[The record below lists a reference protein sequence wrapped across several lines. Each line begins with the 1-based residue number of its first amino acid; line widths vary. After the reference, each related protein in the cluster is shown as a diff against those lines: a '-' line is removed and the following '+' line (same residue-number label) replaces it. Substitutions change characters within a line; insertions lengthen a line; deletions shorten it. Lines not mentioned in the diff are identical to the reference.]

1 MASGPFEAVKSNP
14 DGSTDICSES
24 FTGRRHE
31 IELAARAGRQIHPD
45 AANVLAERERYLSSG
60 IVKGFGCRPMTDGPR
75 TPRLGAGV
83 RKPPRNETAGSG
95 TRSCR
100 GRYGDLSAAEEA
112 RDGNRRH

>member
-1 MASGPFEAVKSNP
+1 MPTVKEVVPSARRRNDLEARRRKLGLSRVAL
-14 DGSTDICSES
+14 
-24 FTGRRHE
+24 GRILDVDPATVFR
-31 IELAARAGRQIHPD
+31 
-45 AANVLAERERYLSSG
+45 RERGPL
-60 IVKGFGCRPMTDGPR
+60 VRLCEGFRMPADDGWPR

-112 RDGNRRH
+112 RDDSRRH